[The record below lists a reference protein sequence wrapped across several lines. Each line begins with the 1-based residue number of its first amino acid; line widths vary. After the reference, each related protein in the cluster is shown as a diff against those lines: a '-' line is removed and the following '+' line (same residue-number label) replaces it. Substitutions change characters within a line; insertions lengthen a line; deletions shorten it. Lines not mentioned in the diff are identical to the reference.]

1 MDVNPSTGDLY
12 ICSDASTD
20 KNAYTTEGKIYIY
33 SADGVF
39 KEAITTGVHPY
50 GVVFK

>member
-12 ICSDASTD
+12 ICSDAFTD
-20 KNAYTTEGKIYIY
+20 DKAYTSEGKIYIY
-33 SADGVF
+33 SADGKF
-39 KEAITTGVHPY
+39 KKAITTGVHPY